1 MSSVPGLT
9 TSLPCDRLPGWLT
22 FPCLAAKLVLGE
34 ATLPQGAL
42 APKVDA
48 FVRMAIDLCKPDR
61 VYVCTGT
68 EEEYSQLMRI
78 TVEAGAAK
86 LLSSEVSAF

>member
-1 MSSVPGLT
+1 
-9 TSLPCDRLPGWLT
+9 
-22 FPCLAAKLVLGE
+22 
-34 ATLPQGAL
+34 
-42 APKVDA
+42 
-48 FVRMAIDLCKPDR
+48 MAIDLCKPDR